1 MTRKLI
7 DSRRTPIDVN
17 YQSCDSTYVELLIYP
32 NSSADSVTQE
42 LGILPSSSQDK
53 GAKIVNSRGDK
64 REAKTTFWS
73 LSSEGKVLSKDVR
86 HHLKWLLGQ
95 LTEKELA
102 LARLQKQEG
111 LSMSVNCIWW
121 SSGSGGPTLWPEQM
135 SLLAKLNLECS
146 FDIYFSDD

>member
-1 MTRKLI
+1 
-7 DSRRTPIDVN
+7 
-17 YQSCDSTYVELLIYP
+17 IYP
-32 NSSADSVTQE
+32 NKSADAVTKE

-53 GAKIVNSRGDK
+53 GGKVVNSRGDE

-86 HHLKWLLGQ
+86 HHLMWLLSQ
-95 LTEKELA
+95 LAEKELA

-111 LSMSVNCIWW
+111 LTMSVNCVWR

-135 SLLAKLNLECS
+135 SLLAKFNLECS
-146 FDIYFSDD
+146 FDIYCYDD